1 MCALAYASRVIHAE
15 SCSQKTLSAVQEFIF
30 IALTHDC
37 FPGCCLRHQELLHFR
52 LQALCVR
59 VLLYSLVKIYQDPYS
74 LVKIYQDPDAER
86 LLHVPRP

>member
-52 LQALCVR
+52 LQAAFEHER
-59 VLLYSLVKIYQDPYS
+59 VE
-74 LVKIYQDPDAER
+74 AEAVWR
-86 LLHVPRP
+86 LGG